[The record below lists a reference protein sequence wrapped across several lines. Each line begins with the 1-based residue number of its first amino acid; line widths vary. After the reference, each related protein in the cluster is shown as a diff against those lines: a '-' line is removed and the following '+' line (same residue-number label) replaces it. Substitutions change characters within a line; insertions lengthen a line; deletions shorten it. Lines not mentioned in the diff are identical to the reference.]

1 MTRNCKRATDSSSQ
15 KISEHFERT
24 LSCKKFRLK
33 PSDLTTNLIKLKI
46 RSDHKW
52 STICQHILL
61 DYFLYF
67 FILVAETF
75 TYKVQR
81 RINICTMTRL

>member
-1 MTRNCKRATDSSSQ
+1 MTSTANEQLSSSSQ

-24 LSCKKFRLK
+24 LICMNFRLK
-33 PSDLTTNLIKLKI
+33 SIDLTTNLIKLKN

-61 DYFLYF
+61 DCLLYF